1 MAMEQER
8 VIPTAESL
16 TVEFK
21 SDQKGPLSD
30 KELVLAAICLANN
43 QGGDLYLGVED
54 DGTVTG
60 LHPSRDRS
68 RDLAAVIASRTNPPL
83 PLSATTLQETGKE
96 LIWFQVPSIQGSV
109 FSNDGK
115 ALTRALDAKGRPTC
129 RPMTGVD
136 VLRRAN
142 QQLELDWS
150 GMPAA
155 GACLADLNPSERE
168 RLRAAVKRHRGEAAL
183 LQLGDDELDLALG
196 LVTQGADGAL
206 VPTHA
211 GLLLIGHEIP
221 LKRCI
226 PGHEVGFQV
235 LQGTEVRINRF
246 LRGPLLAVVDEI
258 SQRLEPFV
266 QEQEIEV
273 GMFRVP
279 IPNLPSSC
287 FREAFINALSHRDY
301 TALAPVTVQWQL
313 AESLTISNPG
323 GFVRGVSLHNL
334 LTAPPRSRNP
344 VLADA
349 LKRIGLAERTGR
361 GVDRIFE
368 GLLEA
373 GRPAPSYTRST
384 DDDIVVELSTRP
396 ANLQLVTLWQDYQ
409 QRQGQPLG
417 LLSLLVLHLLQEQ
430 RKLMAEQLGEQLQRD
445 PSLVRRHVEQLLES
459 GLVAAQGQGRGRAYT
474 LSQRVYAAFDQAEAY
489 RQQVTL
495 SPEEIDRRILELA
508 GSVEALRR
516 KDVLEALSGLESR
529 QATYALQRL
538 CGQGRLIP
546 FGSGKGRRYGLPP

>member
-1 MAMEQER
+1 MEQER
-8 VIPTAESL
+8 LIPSAESL

-21 SDQKGPLSD
+21 SDHKGPLSD
-30 KELVLAAICLANN
+30 KDLVLAAVCLANN

-60 LHPSRDRS
+60 LHSTRDRS

-83 PLSATTLQETGKE
+83 PISASPIQEAGKE

-115 ALTRALDAKGRPTC
+115 AVIRALDAKGKPTC
-129 RPMTGVD
+129 RPMTAVD
-136 VLRRAN
+136 VVRRAN
-142 QQLELDWS
+142 QQREIDWS
-150 GMPAA
+150 CLPAS
-155 GACLADLNPSERE
+155 GATLADLNPAERD
-168 RLRAAVKRHRGEAAL
+168 RLRAAVKRHRGEASL
-183 LQLGDDELDLALG
+183 LELGDDELDLALG
-196 LVTQGADGAL
+196 LVTQGADGAM

-221 LKRCI
+221 LKRCM

-235 LQGTEVRINRF
+235 LQGTDVRVNRF
-246 LRGPLLAVVDEI
+246 LRGPLLSVVDEI
-258 SQRLEPFV
+258 GQRLEPFV

-313 AESLTISNPG
+313 GESLTISNPG

-373 GRPAPSYTRST
+373 GRPAPNYARST

-409 QRQGQPLG
+409 QRQGHPLA
-417 LLSLLVLHLLQEQ
+417 LLSLLVLHLLHEQ
-430 RKLMAEQLGEQLQRD
+430 RKLTVEQLAEQLQRD
-445 PSLVRRHVEQLLES
+445 PALVRRHVEQLLES

-508 GSVEALRR
+508 GGVEVLRR

-529 QATYALQRL
+529 QATYALKRL
-538 CGQGRLIP
+538 CSKGRLIP
-546 FGSGKGRRYGLPP
+546 LGSSRGRTYQLPP